1 MLGPVKVKNM
11 IKLPT
16 SLIHKML
23 FSGKEIHRLCSCGA
37 DGTLING
44 TEICFVCFSGV
55 SFREWAREESVW
67 H

>member
-16 SLIHKML
+16 SLINEML
-23 FSGKEIHRLCSCGA
+23 LSGKEIHRLCSCGT
-37 DGTLING
+37 DGTHIND
-44 TEICFVCFSGV
+44 TENCFVFSSGV
-55 SFREWAREESVW
+55 SFREWAMEESVW